1 MRAKAPTTKSA
12 PHHGRKR
19 SVRLSSVGLALLAV
33 SFLAACGGADDD
45 GEQRVADQSA
55 TSTSPRDTWTATSDS
70 REDEPAGGTPIR
82 ARVGGTTLS
91 GRLHNNATA
100 RDLADQL
107 PQTLTFRDHNNAE
120 KTGRLPNQLSTE
132 GAPEG
137 HDPSAGDIGYFSP
150 GGDLVF
156 YYDDAALYFNGI
168 VRVGEFDGNV
178 DAIRQQDGDVRITI
192 ERAD

>member
-19 SVRLSSVGLALLAV
+19 SVRLSSVVLALLAV
-33 SFLAACGGADDD
+33 SSLTACGGADED
-45 GEQRVADQSA
+45 GERVADQSA
-55 TSTSPRDTWTATSDS
+55 TSTSPQDTSTATSDS
-70 REDEPAGGTPIR
+70 RDDEPSGGTRIR
-82 ARVGGTTLS
+82 VRVGGTTLS
-91 GRLHNNATA
+91 ARLHNNATA
-100 RDLADQL
+100 RDMADQL

-156 YYDDAALYFNGI
+156 YYDAAAPYFDGI
-168 VRVGEFDGNV
+168 VRIGEVDGNV